1 VPQPTTSQTASEAST
16 ESSLEASTS
25 ADDELLKEEYEAQL
39 QAWRAQSAE
48 NREKAEK
55 ERLKW
60 ETTRAEEAERRKS
73 AGGLS
78 VQESWEKLGASGSS
92 VASTTA
98 SSQAVE
104 DVRIFY
110 FLPK

>member
-1 VPQPTTSQTASEAST
+1 VPQPTTSQTASGASA

-25 ADDELLKEEYEAQL
+25 GDDELLKEENETQL

-48 NREKAEK
+48 QREKAEK
-55 ERLKW
+55 VRLNW
-60 ETTRAEEAERRKS
+60 ETIRAQEREEAERRKS

-104 DVRIFY
+104 DVRIV
-110 FLPK
+110 